1 MLFMRHQMEEDLG
14 ADNTGKKPVSR
25 DEPAAKLDAV
35 PFYHNIR
42 GAFGQPGC
50 PLCRLLTASADRYLD
65 AVLWELVNDPGVRSE
80 LNQSRG
86 YCQQHGWMLVRTG
99 SALGIAILMRGVVKT
114 LLEQL
119 ASEPVEAASQS
130 MLQSLRHSVG
140 RKSVSKTTEKVAA
153 ALSPQT
159 PCPVCVHVGT
169 LEEHY
174 IATLVAHLDEPGA
187 LAEVY
192 HTSSGLCLP
201 HFRKSLAHAS
211 SSKDARELIS
221 AQQAVWQRLYDELGE
236 FIRKKDSRFKDEPF
250 GPERDSWRRALESI
264 SGPSTQREIG
274 D

>member
-1 MLFMRHQMEEDLG
+1 MQKDLG
-14 ADNTGKKPVSR
+14 ADNTGKKPESR
-25 DEPAAKLDAV
+25 GEPPAKLDAV
-35 PFYHNIR
+35 PFYHDIR

-50 PLCRLLTASADRYLD
+50 PLCRLLAASADRYLD
-65 AVLWELVNDPGVRSE
+65 AVLWELVNDPDVRSE

-114 LLEQL
+114 LLGKL

-130 MLQSLRHSVG
+130 RVLSLRRSLD
-140 RKSVSKTTEKVAA
+140 RKPVSKTTEKVAA

-159 PCPVCVHVGT
+159 QCPVCVHLGT

-174 IATLVAHLDEPGA
+174 IATLVAHLDGPGA

-192 HTSSGLCLP
+192 RTSSGLCLP
-201 HFRKSLAHAS
+201 HFRKSLAYAS
-211 SSKDARELIS
+211 SRKDARALIS

-264 SGPSTQREIG
+264 SGPPLQREIG